1 MATGRWQGA
10 VTVGLSSEVMVLVVK
25 WSEMPDDSEKKR
37 LAMQPGV
44 LAVTGGSV
52 LPGKKKWLLTARC
65 DMVADI
71 NEVFFAAMHI
81 SLLVG
86 LLWGCL
92 E

>member
-1 MATGRWQGA
+1 
-10 VTVGLSSEVMVLVVK
+10 
-25 WSEMPDDSEKKR
+25 
-37 LAMQPGV
+37 MQPGI
-44 LAVTGGSV
+44 LAVTGGSE

-71 NEVFFAAMHI
+71 DGVFFAAVHI

-86 LLWGCL
+86 LFWGCL